1 MDATHNAVALKS
13 EAPDITKTADKDAET
28 VHVGQTVTYTI
39 KGTVPDMTGYDNYVY
54 KIHDTLTDGLDFVTN
69 DNGTKVKVSV
79 KINGTEVADV
89 TTADFVGSDGN
100 VSDTATRTMLL
111 DLSQKYR
118 QLLQDRKLK

>member
-69 DNGTKVKVSV
+69 DNGTKVK
-79 KINGTEVADV
+79 
-89 TTADFVGSDGN
+89 
-100 VSDTATRTMLL
+100 
-111 DLSQKYR
+111 
-118 QLLQDRKLK
+118 